1 MKLGR
6 LFGICALVCATIQP
20 TFAARPLLD
29 QHQWDRYFALFA
41 RDSDVPWKTTH
52 VRLDTYSSA
61 PVALSAYAV
70 RPEDVIVA
78 GNSRGR
84 SLDTSKRK
92 PTVSW
97 RFSPPPGYRVEGNDI
112 AVPLKEQEGIFVVQA
127 RRGSAVQQV
136 WINRTRIG
144 LVSKDAPRGTI
155 IYGCDLG
162 TGKPLA
168 HLRVLF
174 LAGKTLVTRYTDASG
189 LVRWDGRTRPSFVLA
204 EWGASRAF
212 LSLLPQAP
220 VPTTITGLRVD
231 RAVVR
236 SGDILNVVGFARQ
249 AHGRVYQRSGG
260 YADVRVMSGSR
271 VLVANKVRLDDAG
284 AFVARLPIPTG
295 LNSGNASVLANVNGA
310 SAGTAVTIEAA
321 GDLGLWLH
329 SPCTN
334 GCIGTP

>member
-6 LFGICALVCATIQP
+6 VVRKLGMLVLAVLSVMQP
-20 TFAARPLLD
+20 TYAARPLLD

-84 SLDTSKRK
+84 AIDVAHRT
-92 PTVSW
+92 PVVTW

-112 AVPLKEQEGIFVVQA
+112 SVPLGTREGVFVIQA
-127 RRGSAVQQV
+127 RRGAAVQQV
-136 WINRTRIG
+136 WINRSSIG
-144 LVSKDAPRGTI
+144 LLSKAAPRGMV

-162 TGKPLA
+162 SGKPIA

-174 LAGKTLVTRYTDASG
+174 LTDHTLVTRYTDMNG
-189 LVRWDGRTRPSFVLA
+189 LIRWDRTSRPSFVLA
-204 EWGASRAF
+204 EWGNNRAF

-220 VPTTITGLRVD
+220 VPATITAIRVD

-236 SGDILNVVGFARQ
+236 SGDTLNVVGYARQ
-249 AHGRVYQRSGG
+249 MRGGVYERSGG
-260 YADVRVMSGSR
+260 YADVRIISGGQ
-271 VLVANKVRLDDAG
+271 VLAQSKARLDDAG
-284 AFVARLPIPTG
+284 AFTARLPIPTG
-295 LNSGNASVLANVNGA
+295 LERRPRHGIGRRERRECRHL
-310 SAGTAVTIEAA
+310 
-321 GDLGLWLH
+321 GDD
-329 SPCTN
+329 
-334 GCIGTP
+334 